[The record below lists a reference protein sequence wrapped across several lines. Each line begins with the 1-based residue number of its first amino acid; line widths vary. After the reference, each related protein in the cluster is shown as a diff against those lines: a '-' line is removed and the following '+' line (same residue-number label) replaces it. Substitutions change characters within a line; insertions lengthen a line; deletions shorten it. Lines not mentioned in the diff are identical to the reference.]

1 MLQIKNLTITH
12 KKDLRTVLE
21 NFSYVLNPGDKTV
34 IIGEEGNG
42 KSTLLKLIYDPSLVE
57 DYADYSGEIVKD
69 NVKLGYLAQEMD
81 KNLFSQTILEYCSQ
95 IPGFYEL
102 SQGELYEA
110 ARSVGRPADWFYS
123 QQQIGTLSGGEK
135 VKLQLAG
142 LLFSHPD
149 ALLLDEPSNDI
160 DIATLEWLEEFIN
173 GFRNPVL
180 FISHDETLIEH
191 TANAVIHL
199 EQLRR
204 KTLSSYTVAN
214 VPYAQY
220 IRERESRMAHQE
232 QVARKE
238 EAEYQKQMERYRQI
252 YEKVD
257 HQLNTITRADPGGA
271 RLLKKKMKS
280 VKSMGKRFERDHEN
294 QTQIPDAEEA
304 IFAMFDESI
313 AIPRGK
319 AVLDFHLDE
328 LSVPGDSGG
337 KRILSRN
344 INLFLAGPRKIC
356 IVGDNGTGKSTLLR
370 EIAGSMLERTDIHA
384 AYMPQNY
391 EDMLDLGQTPV
402 GFFVRTGE
410 KEERTRIQTFL
421 GSLKFT
427 PEEMGHPI
435 GRLSGGQKAKL
446 LFLNMIF
453 EGADVLLLDE
463 PTRNFSPL
471 SNPVIRRVLKKFGGA
486 VISVS
491 HDRKFIEEVC
501 DECLLL
507 TKDGLEAIEA
517 DSHTRQ
523 DSL

>member
-1 MLQIKNLTITH
+1 MLQIKNVTITH
-12 KKDLRTVLE
+12 KRDLRTIIE
-21 NFSYVLNPGDKTV
+21 DFSYVLNPGDKTV

-57 DYADYSGEIVKD
+57 DYVDYSGEVIKD
-69 NVKLGYLAQEMD
+69 NMKLGYLAQEMD
-81 KNLFSQTILEYCSQ
+81 RELFGQSVLEYCEQ
-95 IPGFYEL
+95 IPGFYQL

-110 ARSVGRPADWFYS
+110 AKAVGRPVDWFYS
-123 QQQIGTLSGGEK
+123 QQKIGTLSGGEK

-160 DIATLEWLEEFIN
+160 DIATLEWLEGFIRE
-173 GFRNPVL
+173 FRNPIL
-180 FISHDETLIEH
+180 FISHDETLIEN

-257 HQLNTITRADPGGA
+257 HQLNTITRANPSGG

-280 VKSMGKRFERDHEN
+280 VKSMGRRFEREHEE
-294 QTQIPDAEEA
+294 QTQLPDTEEA
-304 IFAMFDESI
+304 IFAAFDSGISI
-313 AIPRGK
+313 PQGK
-319 AVLDFHLDE
+319 VVLDFQLE
-328 LSVPGDSGG
+328 KLAVPDDVLGERVLARDI
-337 KRILSRN
+337 R
-344 INLFLAGPRKIC
+344 LFLAGPKKIC
-356 IVGDNGTGKSTLLR
+356 IVGDNGVGKSTLLR
-370 EIAGSMLERTDIHA
+370 QIAHSLLERADIHA

-391 EDMLDLGQTPV
+391 EDLLKLEQTPV
-402 GFFVRTGE
+402 EFFVRTGE

-427 PEEMGHPI
+427 PEEMEHPI
-435 GRLSGGQKAKL
+435 GGLSGGQKAKL

-453 EGADVLLLDE
+453 EGADVLVLDE

-471 SNPVIRRVLKKFGGA
+471 SNPVIRKVLREYGGA

-491 HDRKFIEEVC
+491 HDRKFIGEVC
-501 DECLLL
+501 NECYELCR
-507 TKDGLEAIEA
+507 DGLKK
-517 DSHTRQ
+517 R
-523 DSL
+523 